1 MKSPLDPLY
10 NAAAFLAVAALVTIA
25 GIILADV
32 ALRQFGGQVRSSDD
46 FAVFALAATAF
57 LGLAPTYRR
66 SEHIRVG
73 LIVDRLT
80 GRPRHVVETAVLAV
94 AFVMVAWATW
104 WAWRFV
110 FDSWRFH
117 EVSQGLVAVPLWLP
131 QSAMFLGLLVLL
143 IAIGEDLIRMLR
155 GRSASYIAAGSA
167 ETELPTF
174 ER

>member
-10 NAAAFLAVAALVTIA
+10 NAAAFLAVVALVAIA

-32 ALRQFGGQVRSSDD
+32 ALRQFGSQVRSSDD
-46 FAVFALAATAF
+46 FAVYALAATAF
-57 LGLAPTYRR
+57 LGLGPTYRR
-66 SEHIRVG
+66 AEHIRVG
-73 LIVDRLT
+73 LVVDRLT
-80 GRPRHVVETAVLAV
+80 GKPRHALETVVLAV
-94 AFVMVAWATW
+94 AFVMVGWATW

-110 FDSWRFH
+110 HDSWRFH
-117 EVSQGLVAVPLWLP
+117 EISQGLVPVQLWIP
-131 QSAMFLGLLVLL
+131 QSAMFIGLAVLL

-155 GRSASYIAAGSA
+155 GRPASHLAAGSG